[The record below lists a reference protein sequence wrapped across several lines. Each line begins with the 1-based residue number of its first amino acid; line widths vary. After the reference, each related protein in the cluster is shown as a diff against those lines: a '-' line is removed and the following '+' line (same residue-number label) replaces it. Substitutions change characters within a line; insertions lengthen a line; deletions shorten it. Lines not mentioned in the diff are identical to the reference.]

1 MENQEVL
8 EQFIAYLQNLNRF
21 MRASAFDA
29 DTHQI
34 TRVQWLLLRHLH
46 RKGTTSIGH
55 LAKHLDVRPS
65 TMSQMIDRLEKTD
78 LVCRKTDLQDARFK
92 KVRLTSKGLSMI
104 RQVESL
110 WLEALSNPFGHLSTE
125 EKHALLHLLAKLND
139 NLPKRGGFE

>member
-8 EQFIAYLQNLNRF
+8 EQFIAYLQSINRF
-21 MRASAFDA
+21 MRTSAFDA

-46 RKGTTSIGH
+46 HKGTTSIGH
-55 LAKHLDVRPS
+55 LARHLDVRPS

-78 LVCRKTDLQDARFK
+78 LVCRETDLQDARFK
-92 KVRLTSKGLSMI
+92 KIRLTPKGLSMI

-110 WLEALSNPFGHLSTE
+110 WLEALSNPFEHLSAE
-125 EKHALLHLLAKLND
+125 EKHSLLILMGKLND
-139 NLPKRGGFE
+139 HLPKRGGLK